1 MNGTARTTITSPNR
15 SNGLTGLHPIFVLV
29 LVLAFVHSPQLAAKS
44 FNAGGTVL
52 QSTDYYPFGSRTT
65 FGASYATLSSNRQKF
80 SGKEEQTAVAGSTL
94 PYLDFGARMYDAK
107 LVRWNTYDPM
117 AEKYYGINPYAYCN
131 GDPVN
136 MVDPLGRKIVIAS
149 SNNQEVP
156 YSVGMKY
163 SGDDSFVA
171 NTVSTLNAIIENG
184 GKKAINR
191 LIDSQMKFVYD
202 NSSYRSDLAY
212 CKDGKIGIGAAFKNG
227 YTFSESLE
235 LIAHESF
242 HAVQEAEGQGETS
255 IFNEVEAHVFGFII
269 QRNWLASTNTDSVQG
284 VSQANAGRPNDAG
297 RRYEEAF
304 NSLTQSFSP
313 MDMSSAVHNFKTGSS
328 SNASGLYNNKQVKQD
343 IY

>member
-44 FNAGGTVL
+44 FNAGGTAKN
-52 QSTDYYPFGSRTT
+52 YYCGDFVYDGS
-65 FGASYATLSSNRQKF
+65 L
-80 SGKEEQTAVAGSTL
+80 AVAGSTL

-163 SGDDSFVA
+163 SGNDSFVA
-171 NTVSTLNAIIENG
+171 NTVSALNAIIENG
-184 GKKAINR
+184 GKKAINS